1 MIWEL
6 TKIELRKIALKPRSY
21 LGIIALLVITSLIQL
36 AMYVDGEEYINLI
49 TQTFEASFVIEGKIL
64 NGSLICFIILQML
77 IIQMPL
83 LVSLVGGDLI
93 SGEAASGTLRLILTR
108 PASRI
113 EILLSKYF
121 AGLVYTFILL
131 VLLGIMSLGL
141 GMALH
146 GLGDLVVLKA
156 DGIVILQSNDVL
168 WRFFGAFGLAFISLS
183 LVTTLNLMLSC
194 FTNNS
199 IGPIIGTMSIIFIF
213 TLIGALEVSLFD
225 YVRPFLFTTHMLAW
239 KDIFEDPIS
248 PTKILTSVSINLLHI
263 GIFLFVSIRHFI
275 SKDIQS

>member
-6 TKIELRKIALKPRSY
+6 TKLELKKVALKPRSY
-21 LGIIALLVITSLIQL
+21 LGIIALLVITALIQL
-36 AMYVDGEEYINLI
+36 AMYVDGDEYIKLI
-49 TQTFEASFVIEGKIL
+49 TQTFEASFTIDGKIL

-108 PASRI
+108 PASRVQ
-113 EILLSKYF
+113 ILLAKYF
-121 AGLVYTFILL
+121 AGLLYTLILL
-131 VLLGIMSLGL
+131 IILGLMSLGL
-141 GMALH
+141 GLAVH

-156 DGIVILQSNDVL
+156 DGIVILQADDVL
-168 WRFFGAFGLAFISLS
+168 WRFFGAFGLAFLSLS

-194 FTNNS
+194 FSDNS
-199 IGPIIGTMSIIFIF
+199 IGPIIGTMSIIFVF
-213 TLIGALEVSLFD
+213 TLMGALEVSLFD

-248 PTKILTSVSINLLHI
+248 PGKILTSVGINLFHI
-263 GIFLFVSIRHFI
+263 GIFLFIAIRHFNR
-275 SKDIQS
+275 KDIQT

>member
-1 MIWEL
+1 
-6 TKIELRKIALKPRSY
+6 
-21 LGIIALLVITSLIQL
+21 
-36 AMYVDGEEYINLI
+36 
-49 TQTFEASFVIEGKIL
+49 
-64 NGSLICFIILQML
+64 
-77 IIQMPL
+77 
-83 LVSLVGGDLI
+83 
-93 SGEAASGTLRLILTR
+93 
-108 PASRI
+108 
-113 EILLSKYF
+113 
-121 AGLVYTFILL
+121 
-131 VLLGIMSLGL
+131 
-141 GMALH
+141 MALH

>member
-113 EILLSKYF
+113 EILLSEYF
-121 AGLVYTFILL
+121 AGLVYTFILQ
-131 VLLGIMSLGL
+131 
-141 GMALH
+141 
-146 GLGDLVVLKA
+146 DL
-156 DGIVILQSNDVL
+156 S
-168 WRFFGAFGLAFISLS
+168 
-183 LVTTLNLMLSC
+183 
-194 FTNNS
+194 
-199 IGPIIGTMSIIFIF
+199 
-213 TLIGALEVSLFD
+213 
-225 YVRPFLFTTHMLAW
+225 
-239 KDIFEDPIS
+239 
-248 PTKILTSVSINLLHI
+248 
-263 GIFLFVSIRHFI
+263 
-275 SKDIQS
+275 